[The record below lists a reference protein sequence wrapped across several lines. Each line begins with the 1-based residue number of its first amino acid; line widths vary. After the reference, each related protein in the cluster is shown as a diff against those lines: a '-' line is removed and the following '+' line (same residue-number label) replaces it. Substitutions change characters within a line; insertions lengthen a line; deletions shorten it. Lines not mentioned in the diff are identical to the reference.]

1 MKVDIHGLDEYLEVD
16 DHGCYEYLEVD
27 DHGCYEYLEVDHGC
41 YEYLEVD
48 VHCSDELMEHGRDE
62 SQQKLVTLTQTKK
75 LTQRISIIV
84 SLLFYFGNL

>member
-16 DHGCYEYLEVD
+16 
-27 DHGCYEYLEVDHGC
+27 DHGC

-62 SQQKLVTLTQTKK
+62 SQQKLVSLTQTKK